1 MMDFLKIVFCA
12 CDEDMNGSLSHD
24 ELTTDV
30 CKVILDHEVSEEHF
44 DMVDAN
50 GDGDVTMEEVMEW
63 AMANAHMAARAA
75 TYKDR
80 MFSENGDL
88 FFKQNWKRCWTL
100 KRFFISLKLISKLLS
115 ALLDVFVMPTE
126 A

>member
-80 MFSENGDL
+80 MFSENGN
-88 FFKQNWKRCWTL
+88 FGYQQNWK
-100 KRFFISLKLISKLLS
+100 S
-115 ALLDVFVMPTE
+115 
-126 A
+126 